1 MRRGVRIGVD
11 VGSVRVGI
19 AISDPDGLL
28 ATPETTLPRDAG
40 GRTDVAA
47 VADLAG
53 ERLAVEVVVGLPRS
67 LDGGERAAAQA
78 ARSWAREL
86 TAVLQR
92 RSSPLTVRMV
102 DERLTTVDAHRAMS
116 EAGISTRR
124 RKNVID
130 SQAAAMILQ
139 VALDR
144 ERTTGM
150 PPGESVGGR
159 KPRHRARTTN
169 SEGRAG

>member
-1 MRRGVRIGVD
+1 MRIGID
-11 VGSVRVGI
+11 VGSVRVGV
-19 AISDPDGLL
+19 AISDPDGVL

-40 GRTDVAA
+40 GGSDVAA
-47 VADLAG
+47 VVALVQ
-53 ERLAVEVVVGLPRS
+53 ERAALEVIVGLPRS
-67 LDGGERAAAQA
+67 LDGQERAAADT
-78 ARSWAREL
+78 ARSWARALVARMPE
-86 TAVLQR
+86 TG
-92 RSSPLTVRMV
+92 VRMV
-102 DERLTTVDAHRAMS
+102 DERLTTVDAHRALG

-159 KPRHRARTTN
+159 KPRHRGRTTN
-169 SEGRAG
+169 SEGRAE

>member
-1 MRRGVRIGVD
+1 MRRGVRVGVD

-28 ATPETTLPRDAG
+28 ATPETTFTRDAG
-40 GRTDVAA
+40 GGTDIAGVAA
-47 VADLAG
+47 LVL
-53 ERLAVEVVVGLPRS
+53 ERSAIEVIVGLPRS
-67 LDGGERAAAQA
+67 LDGQERAAAQV
-78 ARSWAREL
+78 ARDWAREL
-86 TAVLQR
+86 VR
-92 RSSPLTVRMV
+92 RAPEVSVRMV
-102 DERLTTVDAHRAMS
+102 DERLTTVDAHRAMG

-150 PPGESVGGR
+150 PPGTSVGGR
-159 KPRHRARTTN
+159 KPRHRGRSLN
-169 SEGRAG
+169 SEGRAE